1 MGSRRDGNNTFLF
14 LIFWGYTVWH
24 LVTWKRVPRCT
35 GLVGRAR
42 PVLFSAGGLTGN
54 YYKPTIR
61 DTRADPAEPRR
72 TLDDMES
79 PAAPVGEAGREQS
92 WAAGWVALQDRTVD
106 QELQGPRKGLRP
118 RDPSQ
123 PAPLFAKPPGALL
136 SQGSCLWPSSMR
148 SGVRAEATSLSRE
161 EG

>member
-79 PAAPVGEAGREQS
+79 PAAPTDCRVATRLPAATPPPLEMAATDIILAAMDEA
-92 WAAGWVALQDRTVD
+92 AI
-106 QELQGPRKGLRP
+106 
-118 RDPSQ
+118 
-123 PAPLFAKPPGALL
+123 PAPVKPMAPSTVGTASTATAAMGKELL
-136 SQGSCLWPSSMR
+136 RG
-148 SGVRAEATSLSRE
+148 G
-161 EG
+161 